1 MPHPATSGQCFRTS
15 SYRERVGEEAYQREI
30 DVQRDPCQP
39 QKEVLQ
45 VVEQFVPGLE
55 TSVEELDRVFAE
67 LDRLVADELAMETA
81 AAEEKRGAARAAFRA
96 LRKWHEIEEA
106 APWCMHAPWAAMLRS
121 DPAEP
126 PPASR
131 RRLSAD
137 VPEAVTLVCPSEV
150 IDTSCES
157 LGGA

>member
-15 SYRERVGEEAYQREI
+15 LYRERVGEEAYQREI
-30 DVQRDPCQP
+30 DVQRDPC
-39 QKEVLQ
+39 L
-45 VVEQFVPGLE
+45 QFVPGLE

-67 LDRLVADELAMETA
+67 LDRLVANELAMETA

-106 APWCMHAPWAAMLRS
+106 APWCMRAAMLRS

-137 VPEAVTLVCPSEV
+137 VPKAVTVVCPSEV
-150 IDTSCES
+150 IATS

>member
-30 DVQRDPCQP
+30 DVQRDPCQL

-106 APWCMHAPWAAMLRS
+106 APWCMRAAMLRS

-137 VPEAVTLVCPSEV
+137 VPKAVTVVCPSEV
-150 IDTSCES
+150 IATS